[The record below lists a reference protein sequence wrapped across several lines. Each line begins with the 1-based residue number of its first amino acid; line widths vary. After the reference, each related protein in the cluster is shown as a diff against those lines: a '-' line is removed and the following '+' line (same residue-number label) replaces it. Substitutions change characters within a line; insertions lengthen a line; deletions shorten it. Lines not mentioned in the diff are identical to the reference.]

1 MSNMF
6 YNYISGKIIDYFRVN
21 VPKAGD
27 KFYVQFETDKQV
39 KCLYNELNNNTISS
53 PFVYEDEVRKQKYIS
68 YELNFGIVKL
78 VVAASMENGPHPDFL
93 ANLRNLV
100 GVEEKYTD
108 RAILFIHCSSLDSIL
123 GGAGSLG
130 KEGMPLNILEIEK
143 DIRRRITETGYTDL
157 DKKILELYLDNKRK
171 ELEGI
176 AATIFEYQD
185 IIQCLTDSQI
195 TLNDYKKFEIF
206 PDDTL
211 VGLSE
216 KQLKQRLEENHQHF
230 VKISEIHNFGG
241 DNTKL
246 ENLYGEDGAKILSK
260 SGWEDVTFSQIEKF
274 VSNKKKHISIEY
286 NPIISNPMI
295 WDKEEETQN
304 LRVE

>member
-1 MSNMF
+1 M
-6 YNYISGKIIDYFRVN
+6 
-21 VPKAGD
+21 
-27 KFYVQFETDKQV
+27 
-39 KCLYNELNNNTISS
+39 
-53 PFVYEDEVRKQKYIS
+53 YEDEVRKQKYIS

-171 ELEGI
+171 ELEGT

-295 WDKEEETQN
+295 WDKEEGNSKSKSRIRNILIFVDNDEDQ
-304 LRVE
+304 VEFALSFSDFTKKIGITISNIFQSYLI

>member
-1 MSNMF
+1 MEEKEDTNALEQLVFDSLQKEQ
-6 YNYISGKIIDYFRVN
+6 SKE
-21 VPKAGD
+21 KASVSLA
-27 KFYVQFETDKQV
+27 KCFLPYVKDAFV
-39 KCLYNELNNNTISS
+39 KDFTILIQDTTIYQNNIISS

-171 ELEGI
+171 ELEGT

-185 IIQCLTDSQI
+185 
-195 TLNDYKKFEIF
+195 
-206 PDDTL
+206 
-211 VGLSE
+211 
-216 KQLKQRLEENHQHF
+216 
-230 VKISEIHNFGG
+230 
-241 DNTKL
+241 
-246 ENLYGEDGAKILSK
+246 LYIL
-260 SGWEDVTFSQIEKF
+260 F
-274 VSNKKKHISIEY
+274 
-286 NPIISNPMI
+286 
-295 WDKEEETQN
+295 
-304 LRVE
+304 R

>member
-171 ELEGI
+171 ELEGT

-211 VGLSE
+211 VGL
-216 KQLKQRLEENHQHF
+216 L
-230 VKISEIHNFGG
+230 
-241 DNTKL
+241 
-246 ENLYGEDGAKILSK
+246 
-260 SGWEDVTFSQIEKF
+260 
-274 VSNKKKHISIEY
+274 
-286 NPIISNPMI
+286 
-295 WDKEEETQN
+295 
-304 LRVE
+304 

>member
-130 KEGMPLNILEIEK
+130 KEGMPLN
-143 DIRRRITETGYTDL
+143 
-157 DKKILELYLDNKRK
+157 
-171 ELEGI
+171 
-176 AATIFEYQD
+176 
-185 IIQCLTDSQI
+185 
-195 TLNDYKKFEIF
+195 
-206 PDDTL
+206 
-211 VGLSE
+211 LS
-216 KQLKQRLEENHQHF
+216 L
-230 VKISEIHNFGG
+230 IH
-241 DNTKL
+241 
-246 ENLYGEDGAKILSK
+246 I
-260 SGWEDVTFSQIEKF
+260 
-274 VSNKKKHISIEY
+274 
-286 NPIISNPMI
+286 
-295 WDKEEETQN
+295 
-304 LRVE
+304 